1 MTTEL
6 FRDDAYLRDCRA
18 VVMEVR
24 ENGIELDRS
33 VFYPSAGGQPG
44 DTGWLVAEGERLAVT
59 DTVKGAAPGAITHV
73 LERPGGLLPGMA
85 VQAVLDWE
93 RRHRLMRMHTCLHL
107 LCRAVDGVVT
117 GGQIGDGKG
126 RLDFDIPEPSL
137 DKAAL
142 EAQLNAWIADDRPV
156 TARWIDADELDARPE
171 LVRTLSV
178 KPPRGDGRVRL
189 VEIDGIDL
197 QACGGTH
204 VRRTG
209 EIGPVRVAKIE
220 KKGRQN
226 RRVQVVLGD
235 DGDAGG

>member
-1 MTTEL
+1 MTIPL

-18 VVMEVR
+18 VVVEADDMGV
-24 ENGIELDRS
+24 ELDRS

-44 DTGWLVAEGERLAVT
+44 DTGWLVVGGERLAVT
-59 DTVKGAAPGAITHV
+59 DTQKGAGPDTIRHLLG
-73 LERPGGLLPGMA
+73 RPTGLTAGME
-85 VQAVLDWE
+85 VHAVLDWE

-126 RLDFDIPEPSL
+126 RLDFDLPEAP
-137 DKAAL
+137 DKEAL
-142 EAQLNAWIADDRPV
+142 AELLNAWIAEDRPV
-156 TARWIDADELDARPE
+156 SERWIDADELDARPE

-189 VEIDGIDL
+189 VEIEGVDL

-209 EIGPVRVAKIE
+209 EIGPVRIGKIE

-235 DGDAGG
+235 AGDAGG